1 MDQQKKKLFSRLVVN
16 AVLIMGIFVSALVFS
31 TGRGGATVQ
40 NSGDI
45 GDLPLN
51 SINAE
56 TDTSTL
62 FLPVVMKNYPWI
74 SPFGVETLRYL
85 TDGSLLLQRA
95 SDLDARWVRLNG
107 KISWRDL
114 QPVEGGVIDWSQLST
129 FEAELRALKSAGITP
144 IVIVDDSP
152 HWATIYPSSCAAISE
167 DKFDAFAD
175 FMRQLVQRYSVA
187 EFNVHHW
194 ELGNEPDID
203 PKFVPVD
210 NFYGCWGDTDDPY
223 YGGRHYGNM
232 LKAVTPVIKAADS
245 SASVWIGGLL
255 LDNPNT
261 TNPNYGRPELFLEG
275 ILAAGAGPFF
285 DIVSYHAYMGY
296 NNQIVDQD
304 NGVET
309 SPWYSWGGAVLGK
322 ASFLQQTLNQYGVQ
336 KPLFVT
342 EFALNCP
349 EYIDECNPVPN
360 VTFWEMQ
367 ASQLVRSMVRGV
379 SNGLMGLI
387 WFTLEGPGWRHGG
400 LLDSNQDPRLVY
412 DAYQQLTTQLRNSKY
427 ARVVDYGAG
436 VEAYEYLQSTTVVH
450 VVWAEEDETGTIE
463 IPELDFVEARTRD
476 GLLLNPS
483 LIGGTYRVPISFDPV
498 YIILKR

>member
-1 MDQQKKKLFSRLVVN
+1 MDQRKKKLFSRLVVN
-16 AVLIMGIFVSALVFS
+16 AVLITGIFVSALVFS
-31 TGRGGATVQ
+31 TVRGGATTQDFEDSAV
-40 NSGDI
+40 
-45 GDLPLN
+45 LPKNWL
-51 SINAE
+51 SAE
-56 TDTSTL
+56 TDTSTI

-74 SPFGVETLRYL
+74 SPFGVETLSYL
-85 TDGSLLLQRA
+85 TDGSILLQRT

-114 QPVEGGVIDWSQLST
+114 QPNEGDKIDDETWEQLSA

-144 IVIVDDSP
+144 IIIVDDSP

-175 FMRQLVQRYSVA
+175 FMRQLVQRYSAA
-187 EFNVHHW
+187 EYNVHHW

-210 NFYGCWGDTDDPY
+210 NFYGCWGDVDDPY

-232 LKAVTPVIKAADS
+232 LKSVTPVIKAADS

-261 TNPNYGRPELFLEG
+261 TDPYYGRPELFLEG
-275 ILAAGAGPFF
+275 ILAAGAGPYF
-285 DIVSYHAYMGY
+285 DIVGYHAYMGF

-304 NGVET
+304 NGVVT
-309 SPWYSWGGAVLGK
+309 SSWYSLGGSVLGK
-322 ASFLQQTLNQYGVQ
+322 AKFLQQTLDRYGIQ
-336 KPLFVT
+336 KPLFVN

-349 EYIDECNPVPN
+349 GYCALGD
-360 VTFWEMQ
+360 TFWQMQ

-379 SNGLMGLI
+379 SNGLMGFA
-387 WFTLEGPGWRHGG
+387 WFTLDGPGWRNGG
-400 LLDSNQDPRLVY
+400 LLDSNQAPRLAY
-412 DAYQQLTTQLRNSKY
+412 DAYQQLTKQLRSSKY
-427 ARVVDYGAG
+427 SRVVDYGPG
-436 VEAYEYLQSTTVVH
+436 IEAYEYLQSTTVVH
-450 VVWAEEDETGTIE
+450 VVWAEEDENDTIE
-463 IPELDFVEARTRD
+463 IPELEFIEARELD
-476 GLLLNPS
+476 GILLNPS